1 MYYVSQLDAEVAFN
15 NARIIDVDTYEV
27 AGQRLFS
34 AVMIE
39 NTGAD
44 MKDWW
49 LDSNVDDAFIQNALS
64 VRNARFIDLEDR
76 GGGMFTVVMQ
86 EREGKSSWR
95 YFGVDADRVN
105 NRIGQNGARLID
117 IEPYLFGG
125 QPRYMC
131 VMLNNSNALTST
143 VGSLVR
149 SNISNGDAGFY
160 LKRVNGPVLAS
171 LHDRFVWYPASTIKV
186 MHHLHAMLRVE
197 VEDNGIDLNTVMT
210 VYPNASDSCSTDH
223 TGQPFVNEPLSTS
236 LQLIM
241 EQSDNQR
248 TNAIQEF
255 FTQTLINA
263 TAHDF
268 VGMSND
274 TNLNHKLACGGP
286 GSVPPNIMT
295 LPDITLLYEKVVL
308 GEIFA
313 LESTRVNF
321 YNLMLDSNTWLDTLI
336 NEETPVTM
344 DAPTLA
350 QFKAGIRIARKP
362 GSIPANASGQEWATY
377 AGWVRLPTH
386 ACQCEAPREYAFGV
400 FFNQVVMD
408 PAITTKIVVEEMLRG
423 EVRQAML
430 DYQACFERPGDITL
444 DGMVNVTD
452 LLQLLAAWGLC
463 DPVGPCPSDIA
474 PSGGDGTV
482 MQAVEVLPGALDV
495 RV

>member
-1 MYYVSQLDAEVAFN
+1 MHYVSQLDAEVAFN
-15 NARIIDVDTYEV
+15 NARIIDVDRYEV

-34 AVMIE
+34 AVMIK

-49 LDSNVDDAFIQNALS
+49 LDSNVDDAFIQNA
-64 VRNARFIDLEDR
+64 RIIDLEDR
-76 GGGMFTVVMQ
+76 RGGMFTVVMQ

-160 LKRVNGPVLAS
+160 LKRDNGPVLAS
-171 LHDRFVWYPASTIKV
+171 LHDRFVWFPASTIKV

-197 VEDNGIDLNTVMT
+197 VDGNGIDLNTVMT

-236 LQLIM
+236 LQLMM

-295 LPDITLLYEKVVL
+295 LPDIALLYEKVAL

-386 ACQCEAPREYAFGV
+386 ACQCEAPREYAFSV
-400 FFNQVVMD
+400 FFNQVVMWTPPSPPRSSWRKCSGAKYD
-408 PAITTKIVVEEMLRG
+408 
-423 EVRQAML
+423 RQ
-430 DYQACFERPGDITL
+430 C
-444 DGMVNVTD
+444 
-452 LLQLLAAWGLC
+452 
-463 DPVGPCPSDIA
+463 
-474 PSGGDGTV
+474 
-482 MQAVEVLPGALDV
+482 
-495 RV
+495 